1 MMRRMDTQ
9 TISTV
14 SLPRFSFSIAE
25 AEVMSGLSR
34 ATIYRM
40 IAAGT
45 LKTVQ
50 RGRRRLVP
58 TAELEKLCGADSE
71 PAQ

>member
-1 MMRRMDTQ
+1 
-9 TISTV
+9 
-14 SLPRFSFSIAE
+14 
-25 AEVMSGLSR
+25 MSGLSR

-50 RGRRRLVP
+50 HGRRRLVP
-58 TAELEKLCGADSE
+58 TSEIEKLCQPNNRA
-71 PAQ
+71 AQ

>member
-1 MMRRMDTQ
+1 
-9 TISTV
+9 
-14 SLPRFSFSIAE
+14 
-25 AEVMSGLSR
+25 MSGLSR

-58 TAELEKLCGADSE
+58 TAELEKLCRPDSE
-71 PAQ
+71 AVQ

>member
-1 MMRRMDTQ
+1 METQ
-9 TISTV
+9 TISPTV
-14 SLPRFSFSIAE
+14 LPRLSFSIAE
-25 AEVMSGLSR
+25 TEVMSGLSR

-58 TAELEKLCGADSE
+58 TAELEKLCRPDSE
-71 PAQ
+71 AVQ

>member
-1 MMRRMDTQ
+1 METQ
-9 TISTV
+9 TISTA
-14 SLPRFSFSIAE
+14 SLPRFAFSIAE

-58 TAELEKLCGADSE
+58 TSELEKLCRPDDQA
-71 PAQ
+71 AL